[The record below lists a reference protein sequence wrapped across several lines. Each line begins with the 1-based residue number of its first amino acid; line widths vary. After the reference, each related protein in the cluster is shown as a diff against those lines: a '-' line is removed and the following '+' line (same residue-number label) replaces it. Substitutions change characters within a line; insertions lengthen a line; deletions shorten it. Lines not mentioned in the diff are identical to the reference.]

1 MHTGQSGSLA
11 ALLKGSGAMDR
22 PISSSTIKA
31 WRGNRSQVEIAGKA
45 KIAQGFLSELESG
58 QKRLTSGVVQKLA
71 PALGT
76 TAEQL
81 MLGEQLAKLNR
92 AAQKGRMDL
101 QPLLTE
107 AERLTEM
114 LPSGEIGD
122 AIIDAL
128 VGIVREQ
135 PKMPN

>member
-1 MHTGQSGSLA
+1 VHTGRSGSLA

-22 PISSSTIKA
+22 PIATSAIRA
-31 WRGNRSQVEIAGKA
+31 WRGNRSQVEIAEKA
-45 KIAQGFLSELESG
+45 KITQGFLSELESS
-58 QKRLTSGVVQKLA
+58 QKRLTSGVAQKLA
-71 PALGT
+71 TALGT

-81 MLGEQLAKLNR
+81 VLGEQLTKLNR

-101 QPLLTE
+101 QPLLAE